1 MKHLTRILA
10 VSTTSIL
17 WGGMLLFG
25 VKTMAGP
32 SAQTSAYKVL
42 EPIESGSLT
51 VFPVVTAQTHDT
63 SGFITLDDG
72 LRSGD
77 VVVTEAG
84 NAEGLVRGPRPVIR
98 HDGAQVNTLVLINRS
113 DKPLILLAG
122 EIVTGGKQDRI
133 IGKDRI
139 VPAHSD
145 PIDLNVFCVEPGRWV
160 ERSAKFGAMNAQMAQ
175 PSIRGSAMAAKNQQQ
190 VWDGVRSANQGL
202 AEAITVEASPAE
214 AQTMNATVQGT
225 TSYARVMDSPV
236 ARKQVDKIAM
246 PIESRYQNVMHQ
258 LHDRHAVGVVVA
270 VNGRLIWSDVFAS
283 TELLEKY
290 WPKLVRSY
298 AAETF
303 GAVDKHQVAGL
314 EAAQEFLDRLS
325 GEHEVVESEPGVYR
339 EAEITGA
346 NFTAFELTS
355 LIPKT
360 DFDVHIAKMAQNTI
374 AQVKPVKIPLAQ
386 HGFCGTPP
394 FIR

>member
-10 VSTTSIL
+10 VSLASVL
-17 WGGMLLFG
+17 WGGMLAG
-25 VKTMAGP
+25 VTALAG
-32 SAQTSAYKVL
+32 STTETSAYKVL
-42 EPIESGSLT
+42 EPIESGSLS
-51 VFPVVTAQTHDT
+51 VFPVVAAQTHDT
-63 SGFITLDDG
+63 SGFMTLDDG

-145 PIDLNVFCVEPGRWV
+145 PIDLSVFCVEPGRWV
-160 ERSAKFGAMNAQMAQ
+160 ERSAKFGAMNTQMAQ
-175 PSIRGSAMAAKNQQQ
+175 PSIRASAMAAKNQQQ
-190 VWDGVRSANQGL
+190 VWDDVRSANRGL
-202 AEAITVEASPAE
+202 SDAVTVEASPAE
-214 AQTMNATVQGT
+214 VQSMNATVAGT
-225 TSYARVMDSPV
+225 TSYAKVMDSPV
-236 ARKQVDKIAM
+236 AREQVDKVAA
-246 PIESRYQNVMHQ
+246 PIESRYHDVMHQ

-270 VNGRLIWSDVFAS
+270 VNGRLIWADVFAS

-303 GAVDKHQVAGL
+303 GTAEKRQVPDL
-314 EAAQEFLDRLS
+314 LAAQEFLDRLS

-360 DFDVHIAKMAQNTI
+360 NFDVHIAKMAEGRM
-374 AQVKPVKIPLAQ
+374 AQLRPVNLLP
-386 HGFCGTPP
+386 
-394 FIR
+394 R

>member
-1 MKHLTRILA
+1 MKHLTRILG
-10 VSTTSIL
+10 VSLASIL
-17 WGGMLLFG
+17 WSGML
-25 VKTMAGP
+25 AG
-32 SAQTSAYKVL
+32 STKETSAYKVL
-42 EPIESGSLT
+42 DPIESGSLT
-51 VFPVVTAQTHDT
+51 VFPVVAAQTHDT
-63 SGFITLDDG
+63 SGFMTLDDG

-145 PIDLNVFCVEPGRWV
+145 PIDLSVFCVEPGRWV
-160 ERSAKFGAMNAQMAQ
+160 ERSAKFGAMNTQMAQ
-175 PSIRGSAMAAKNQQQ
+175 PSIRASAMAAKNQQQ
-190 VWDGVRSANQGL
+190 VWDGVRSANRGL
-202 AEAITVEASPAE
+202 SETVTAEASPSE
-214 AQTMNATVQGT
+214 AQSMEATVAGT
-225 TSYARVMDSPV
+225 TSYAKVMASPV
-236 ARKQVDKIAM
+236 AREQVDKVAA
-246 PIESRYQNVMHQ
+246 PIEGRYHDVMHQ

-303 GAVDKHQVAGL
+303 GTAEKHQTPDLA
-314 EAAQEFLDRLS
+314 AAQEFLDRLS

-339 EAEITGA
+339 EAEITGV
-346 NFTAFELTS
+346 NYTAFELTS

-360 DFDVHIAKMAQNTI
+360 DFDIHIAKMAQGTI
-374 AQVKPVKIPLAQ
+374 AQLKPVKIFPRQ
-386 HGFCGTPP
+386 YGFGGTPP
-394 FIR
+394 YIR